1 MHSFFEDPL
10 AMSLELGSAERNGTV
25 SYDPR
30 CVPYFSDHKYRC
42 LPHFLIAGVPK
53 AGTTSLYKYLLQ
65 HPHVL
70 AAEDKELTFWGN
82 FFSPKRRPSRD
93 KVVLEKTCF
102 GLFLNVAHPFLPYLT
117 NEFLR

>member
-1 MHSFFEDPL
+1 
-10 AMSLELGSAERNGTV
+10 MSLELGSAERNGTV

-93 KVVLEKTCF
+93 KVVLEKACF
-102 GLFLNVAHPFLPYLT
+102 GLFPKCRTPISAISHK
-117 NEFLR
+117 